1 MAFVVEKGVSINELN
16 KQTEKE
22 NKEQDVG
29 FFESALAGVATGL
42 WNIPKGVVSLG
53 AEIFDLVGDTNTA
66 KDVENWFDE
75 VNPFDDEA
83 EARTVGKITQALT
96 QIAPLA
102 ISGAALGARAGVKGA
117 SALTRRAAALR
128 SAEFKKLTGSTASI
142 VAKKAIAAKKAG
154 KYFSLTNAGRKI
166 MGPISGGIVG
176 SGVGEALVADEDIGT
191 LADIAK
197 GTSFEPYALTMLD
210 RETKEG
216 RDEAYRK
223 LKNRLKFGTE
233 GALFNLALFGA
244 GKGVQKLRTPAKE
257 GVDAYLKTPVGGFF
271 QKIGLGLSAQGGGSR
286 KTFELLKGSQDSIQ
300 ALEIG
305 TMEAIKKI
313 DDAAKEVVPAID
325 DFLRQSSVNK
335 EVTPF
340 TEKKFLSKIQNI
352 LTTKID
358 PSFIGPKT
366 EVPSLGSSLL
376 KPESA
381 QKALGQ
387 IKSRKVIQQSLSELP
402 EVQNKLK
409 LIDNELGEL
418 NLMGKDP
425 YQRLLNQP
433 RRAKLLQDRAKLSL
447 REKNLNSIVKENTFL
462 KKSVFKIDDYKVS
475 RELQELLDQAKK
487 AGIKNTEPLKNAI
500 LEMRMGVDNVS
511 SLLMQTG
518 KLSGDDFKMFS
529 NRLGSYLNDEYAAFT
544 KMPIFKKYKVTDE
557 IRQKSFDLLKA
568 DKLKTYAL
576 DEKNYYAAGPN
587 KGQLISPT
595 AEQVKGTQYSDE
607 FINKQID
614 DYLRKEGLDEANVL
628 NKEFKNGVEEVT
640 GRPATLEERKAVS
653 LNPSIL
659 EPKIAEPWQKEL
671 IGQIKDPKYTFHSTI
686 SKQAHLLY
694 GTKYL
699 DDVNKAWS
707 VGPNKKIF
715 TADELTKQGIDI
727 NKLDPRDWKYVEPG
741 QGRLAGISAL
751 DGKYIRAPEYDAIF
765 DVTSDWLNKTDVGTA
780 YRYML
785 LVPKAMSQISKTI
798 LSPITHVRNFI
809 SAASFAAANGAI
821 LPNLT
826 DIQTL
831 APKVFGGKGVLGEA
845 YDLTAKRVFGT
856 LNKQQQRSYQRLKEL
871 GLTGTQ
877 VEAGETLKLAQ
888 DIAEGATGAKA
899 FDKLSRAPKSLK
911 KAYIKAQDTYVA
923 EDDFWKIV
931 SFELERNRYNNI
943 FNKIGFTKDNYKT
956 LLNEDSNVGRYF
968 RKKVTRMDIVNESYD
983 GFLDELSA
991 NMVRNQVPN
1000 YEYIGRTAKA
1010 LRQSPFGNFIAF
1022 PIEIMR
1028 TGNNIITQSIDE
1040 ITSGIPQLKA
1050 LGTRRLLSFG
1060 TTVGGIPIALT
1071 EVFKAKNN
1079 VTEEEMSALR
1089 KFVPEW
1095 SKNSTLLPV
1104 GRDEN
1109 GYLKYVDLSYSTAY
1123 DFLLRPYTT
1132 VVNAI
1137 AQTDGTEESLKQAL
1151 GEGLSEGVVE
1161 LMEPFVSES
1170 IFTEALVDSTI
1181 RRGIGKGG
1189 RRVWNEQDD
1198 PMVKIGKGIFHIGGA
1213 LTPGSTSQLKRLGLA
1228 ATGKTSKYGEL
1239 YNLADELPGL
1249 AGFRTINSNP
1259 ERALTYMST
1268 AFGRDLKKASNL
1280 FTGPLLRGGRVD
1292 PDDIVNSYKYSEAQR
1307 FQVLKDMYKNID
1319 AARTLG
1325 VSESAIR
1332 KKVKRKGLSKNVFN
1346 QLMQGKFTPSRPN
1359 SFFVKRMSEITRDLN
1374 EKEGVNLPNPYFES
1388 IPAINDIISENRN
1401 IGLLKDNVS
1410 FYEEAQEIPQVQSQL
1425 PQVQAPPLRTPM
1437 PAPISPVSQQT
1448 QSTQANTYASLF
1460 PRDELGNLIAQKKN
1474 I

>member
-1 MAFVVEKGVSINELN
+1 MTFVIEKGVSINELN
-16 KQTEKE
+16 RQREKE

-42 WNIPKGVVSLG
+42 WNIPKGFISLG
-53 AEIFDLVGDTNTA
+53 AEVFDLIGNTNTA
-66 KDVENWFDE
+66 KDIENWFDE

-83 EARTVGKITQALT
+83 EARTIGKITQAIT
-96 QIAPLA
+96 QIAPVA
-102 ISGAALGARAGVKGA
+102 VGGAVLGARAGKAIAGK
-117 SALTRRAAALR
+117 LTQRAGALR
-128 SAEFKKLTGSTASI
+128 TAELKKLTDSTASM
-142 VAKKAIAAKKAG
+142 VAKKALAAKRAG

-166 MGPISGGIVG
+166 MGPISGGIIG
-176 SGVGEALVADEDIGT
+176 SGIGEALVADEDIGT

-216 RDEAYRK
+216 RDEAYRR

-233 GALFNLALFGA
+233 GALFNLALYGA
-244 GKGVQKLRTPAKE
+244 GKGVQKLRTPPEE
-257 GVDAYLKTPVGGFF
+257 GIDEYLKTPIGAFF
-271 QKIGLGLSAQGGGSR
+271 QKIRLGLSAQGPGSR
-286 KTFELLKGSQDSIQ
+286 KTFELLKGSQDTIR

-305 TMEAIKKI
+305 TLESIKKI

-340 TEKKFLSKIQNI
+340 TEKDFLKKIQDI

-358 PSFIGPKT
+358 PEFIGPQ
-366 EVPSLGSSLL
+366 EVLGSSLL
-376 KPESA
+376 KSKSA
-381 QKALGQ
+381 EKALGQ
-387 IKSRKVIQQSLSELP
+387 IKARKVIQQGLSELP
-402 EVQNKLK
+402 EIQNKIK
-409 LIDNELGEL
+409 LIDDELREL
-418 NLMGKDP
+418 SLMSKDP
-425 YQRLLNQP
+425 YQKLLNQP
-433 RRAKLLQDRAKLSL
+433 RKTKLLQDRAKLSL
-447 REKNLNSIVKENTFL
+447 REKDLNSIVKNNTLL
-462 KKSVFKIDDYKVS
+462 KKSVFKIDDYRISVQLK
-475 RELQELLDQAKK
+475 QLLDLAKK
-487 AGIKNTEPLKNAI
+487 SGIKNTEPLKNAI
-500 LEMRMGVDNVS
+500 LEMRMGVDNIS

-518 KLSGDDFKMFS
+518 KLSNDDFKIFS
-529 NRLGSYLNDEYAAFT
+529 NRLGSYLNDEYAKFT
-544 KMPIFKKYKVTDE
+544 KLPLLRKYKVTDE
-557 IRQKSFDLLKA
+557 IRQKAFDLLKA
-568 DKLKTYAL
+568 DKLKSYAL
-576 DEKNYYAAGPN
+576 DEKNYYVAGPN
-587 KGQLISPT
+587 KGQLIPPT
-595 AEQVKGTQYSDE
+595 AEQVKGTQYADE
-607 FINKQID
+607 AIEKQIN
-614 DYLRKEGLDEANVL
+614 DYIRKESLDEANVF
-628 NKEFKNGVEEVT
+628 NKNFKNGVEEVT
-640 GRPATLEERKAVS
+640 GKPATLEERKAVS

-671 IGQIKDPKYTFHSTI
+671 LGQIKDPRYTFHSTV

-694 GTKYL
+694 GIKYL
-699 DDVNKAWS
+699 EDINKAWS

-715 TADELTKQGIDI
+715 TADELVKQGVDP
-727 NKLDPRDWKYVEPG
+727 NKLDPKQWKYVQPG
-741 QGRLAGISAL
+741 QGKLAGISAL
-751 DGKYIRAPEYDAIF
+751 DGKYIRAPEYDSIF
-765 DVTSDWLNKTDVGTA
+765 DVTSDWLNKTDIGTA

-798 LSPITHVRNFI
+798 LSPVTHVRNFI

-821 LPNLT
+821 LPSLT

-856 LNKQQQRSYQRLKEL
+856 LNTQQQKSYQRLKQL

-877 VEAGETLKLAQ
+877 VEVGETVRLAQ

-899 FDKLSRAPKSLK
+899 FDKLSKAPEKLK
-911 KAYIKAQDTYVA
+911 KAFVKAQDTYIA

-931 SFELERNRYNNI
+931 TFELERNRYNNI
-943 FNKIGFTKDNYKT
+943 FNQLGFTKNNYKT
-956 LLNEDSNVGRYF
+956 LLNEDTNIGRYF

-1000 YEYIGRTAKA
+1000 YEYIGRTARA

-1040 ITSGIPQLKA
+1040 ITSGIPQLKM

-1079 VTEEEMSALR
+1079 VTDEEMNALR
-1089 KFVPEW
+1089 RFVPEW

-1132 VVNAI
+1132 VLNAI

-1151 GEGLSEGVVE
+1151 GQGLSEGVIE
-1161 LMEPFVSES
+1161 LMEPFASES

-1181 RRGIGKGG
+1181 RRGIGRNGT
-1189 RRVWNEQDD
+1189 RVWGEQDD
-1198 PMVKIGKGIFHIGGA
+1198 PMVKVGKGILHIGES
-1213 LTPGSTSQLKRLGLA
+1213 LTPGSTAQLKRLGQI

-1239 YNLADELPGL
+1239 YNFEDEIYGL
-1249 AGFRTINSNP
+1249 AGFRTVNLNP

-1268 AFGRDLKKASNL
+1268 AFGQDLKQASNL
-1280 FTGPLLRGGRVD
+1280 FIAPLLRGGRVS
-1292 PDDIVNSYKYSEAQR
+1292 PEDIVNTYKYSEAQK
-1307 FQVLKDMYKNID
+1307 FQVLKDMYKNIE

-1325 VSESAIR
+1325 VSENIIR
-1332 KKVKRKGLSKNVFN
+1332 DKIKRKGLSKNVFN

-1359 SFFVKRMSEITRDLN
+1359 KFFIERMSEITRDLN
-1374 EKEGVNLPNPYFES
+1374 QKEGVNLPNPYFEA
-1388 IPAINDIISENRN
+1388 IPSINDIISENRN
-1401 IGLLKDNVS
+1401 IGLLKDNVT
-1410 FYEEAQEIPQVQSQL
+1410 FYEERKELPVTQQEPQVQVAPLQTPPVNAQL
-1425 PQVQAPPLRTPM
+1425 VASAPQNISSLLPPNF
-1437 PAPISPVSQQT
+1437 
-1448 QSTQANTYASLF
+1448 ANLPTTERSKIIEDIF
-1460 PRDELGNLIAQKKN
+1460 TT
-1474 I
+1474 